1 MLIIGKNHRKAWAFR
16 TFNILQRKKID
27 DYKRIYNVNA
37 LHLRIDY
44 ANGYIE
50 EKNGNKCL
58 IFDSVDVNNKLL
70 KNTIISGIELEI
82 RSKK

>member
-1 MLIIGKNHRKAWAFR
+1 MTKNRTKTLIFT
-16 TFNILQRKKID
+16 TFDTSQLKKID
-27 DYKRIYNVNA
+27 DYECIYSVNP
-37 LHLRIDY
+37 LHLRIDH

-58 IFDSVDVNNKLL
+58 IFDSVDINKELL
-70 KNTIISGIELEI
+70 KNTIISGMELEI

>member
-1 MLIIGKNHRKAWAFR
+1 MIFTTFDTSQLKKN
-16 TFNILQRKKID
+16 D
-27 DYKRIYNVNA
+27 DYERIYSVNP
-37 LHLRIDY
+37 LHLRIDH

-58 IFDSVDVNNKLL
+58 IFDSVDINKELL
-70 KNTIISGIELEI
+70 KNTIISGMELEI

>member
-1 MLIIGKNHRKAWAFR
+1 MAKNHRKALAFR
-16 TFNILQRKKID
+16 TLNTLQRKEID
-27 DYKRIYNVNA
+27 DYKRIYSVNP
-37 LHLRIDY
+37 LHLRIDH

-58 IFDSVDVNNKLL
+58 IFDSVHVNKELL
-70 KNTIISGIELEI
+70 KNTIISGMILEI

>member
-1 MLIIGKNHRKAWAFR
+1 MAKNQRKALAFR
-16 TFNILQRKKID
+16 ILNTLQRKKTD
-27 DYKRIYNVNA
+27 DYERIYSVNP
-37 LHLRIDY
+37 LHLRIDH

-58 IFDSVDVNNKLL
+58 IFDSVHVNKELL
-70 KNTIISGIELEI
+70 KNTIISGMILEI

>member
-16 TFNILQRKKID
+16 TLNILQRKKID
-27 DYKRIYNVNA
+27 DYKRIYSVNP

-70 KNTIISGIELEI
+70 KNTIITGIELEI

>member
-1 MLIIGKNHRKAWAFR
+1 MAKNQRKALAFR
-16 TFNILQRKKID
+16 ILNTLQRKKTD
-27 DYKRIYNVNA
+27 DYERIYSVNP
-37 LHLRIDY
+37 LHLRIDH

-58 IFDSVDVNNKLL
+58 IFDSVDINKELL
-70 KNTIISGIELEI
+70 KNTIISGMELEI

>member
-1 MLIIGKNHRKAWAFR
+1 MAFR
-16 TFNILQRKKID
+16 TLNTLQRKKID
-27 DYKRIYNVNA
+27 DYKRIYSVSP
-37 LHLRIDY
+37 LHLRIDH

-58 IFDSVDVNNKLL
+58 IFDSVHVNKELL
-70 KNTIISGIELEI
+70 KNTIISGMILEI